1 MPAMHKNRLVGG
13 VIDDLQDSLDHFR
26 TRVFDDWQMDKLD
39 AMSVREF
46 PFGLR
51 LRLPDLLKAKEVHNG
66 SYPIPLFHL
75 LESGYRRKTTA
86 E

>member
-1 MPAMHKNRLVGG
+1 
-13 VIDDLQDSLDHFR
+13 
-26 TRVFDDWQMDKLD
+26 MDKFD

-51 LRLPDLLKAKEVHNG
+51 LWLPDLLKAKEAHNG
-66 SYPIPLFHL
+66 SYPIALFHL